1 MIPGMNPRDVAKAM
15 KKLGIKQDELDASK
29 VVITLKDKELVFDN
43 PKVSCVNMMG
53 EESYQIVGTPEER
66 SLTSEPE
73 ISEDDIKTVAQQANI
88 SLEEA
93 KEAILKHN
101 GDLAEA
107 ILELT
112 ASQ

>member
-1 MIPGMNPRDVAKAM
+1 MIPGMNPRDIAKAM

-29 VVITLKDKELVFDN
+29 VIIVLQDKELVFEN
-43 PKVSCVNMMG
+43 PKVSRVNMMG
-53 EESYQIVGTPEER
+53 EESYQISGTPEER
-66 SLTSEPE
+66 SLSNEPE
-73 ISEDDIKTVAQQANI
+73 ISEDDIKTVAQQANV
-88 SLEEA
+88 SLEVA

-112 ASQ
+112 SK